1 MSPKVGSDYPDYM
14 ALRLEPG
21 MRKRVE
27 ELAKAE
33 ERPPSAMARILL
45 REGLEAREK
54 KTEAPGERTRRGKK

>member
-1 MSPKVGSDYPDYM
+1 M

-21 MRKRVE
+21 IRKRVE

-45 REGLEAREK
+45 REGLAAREK
-54 KTEAPGERTRRGKK
+54 KAAKKKTK

>member
-21 MRKRVE
+21 MRKRIE

-45 REGLEAREK
+45 REAVETRAK
-54 KTEAPGERTRRGKK
+54 KIAKKKKRIGGVP

>member
-21 MRKRVE
+21 MRKRIE

-54 KTEAPGERTRRGKK
+54 KVAKKKKPA